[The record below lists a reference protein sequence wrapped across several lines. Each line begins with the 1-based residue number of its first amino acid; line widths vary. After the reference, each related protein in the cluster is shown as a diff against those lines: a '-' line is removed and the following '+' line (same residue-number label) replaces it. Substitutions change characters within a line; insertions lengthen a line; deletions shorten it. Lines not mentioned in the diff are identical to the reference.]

1 MEIGDGDTMSWDEV
15 LKKKRCGCNAEIT
28 NPENDMCQMCQSRD
42 ALKKKTNVS
51 ESGVVPVDNVL
62 DDHKELGRL
71 LSGVIGAV
79 GGLKDNMPI
88 KTSEVRNKLAEIKE
102 EINKIRSLL
111 TEMDNSYTDIED
123 DNWQKTMEDWD

>member
-1 MEIGDGDTMSWDEV
+1 MSWDEV
-15 LKKKRCGCNAEIT
+15 
-28 NPENDMCQMCQSRD
+28 
-42 ALKKKTNVS
+42 LKKKTNVS

-79 GGLKDNMPI
+79 GGLKDNMPR

-123 DNWQKTMEDWD
+123 DNWQKTMEDLD